1 MRPNDLYGL
10 EAMVHPAD
18 VDDACPE
25 WISAIAADGE
35 TYHKSGVE
43 VVNGRDTVK
52 YELPCYGETC
62 RLWIDRRLHAL
73 VRRETKWNSTELRDI
88 QELPPD

>member
-52 YELPCYGETC
+52 YELPLL
-62 RLWIDRRLHAL
+62 RRDVPPLDRPQASRSGKA
-73 VRRETKWNSTELRDI
+73 
-88 QELPPD
+88 